1 MISLIAADMDGTLL
15 DSDGKI
21 PAHFQEIFQR
31 LQEENILFTVASG
44 RQYYSLAKSFTD
56 ISDNIVFIAENG
68 TYVVYKGETL
78 YLDPI
83 PKSDVR
89 EICSVVEKLPH
100 SAVVMCGRKSA
111 YIERSADSEQA
122 RFLEEITRYYVRKEY
137 VDSLAEVEDD
147 ILKFGVCT
155 FDGAEETALPYLLP
169 YTDRFSVR
177 VSGKFWLD
185 IAKSGTNKGIALTHI
200 QEHFGI
206 SRDQTMA
213 FGDFLND
220 IELLQNAK
228 YSYAMANSH
237 PDLFQ
242 HATFQAAANYED
254 GVLRQIVHMLDN
266 PQEYE

>member
-31 LQEENILFTVASG
+31 LQKDNILFTVASG
-44 RQYYSLAKSFTD
+44 RQYYSLAKSFTNM
-56 ISDNIVFIAENG
+56 SDNIVFIAENG

-83 PKSDVR
+83 PMSDVR
-89 EICSVVEKLPH
+89 EICGIVKNLPN
-100 SAVVMCGRKSA
+100 SAVVMCGRQSA
-111 YIERSADSEQA
+111 YIEKSSDPERIK
-122 RFLEEITRYYVRKEY
+122 FLEEITRYYFRKEY
-137 VDSLAEVEDD
+137 VDSLAEVQDD
-147 ILKFGVCT
+147 ILKFAVCT
-155 FDGAEETALPYLLP
+155 FDGAEDTALPFFLHSA
-169 YTDRFSVR
+169 DRFSVR
-177 VSGKFWLD
+177 VSGSIWLD
-185 IAKSGTNKGIALTHI
+185 IAKSGSNKGVALTHI

-242 HATFQAAANYED
+242 HANFQAAANYED
-254 GVLRQIVHMLDN
+254 GVLRQISHMLDN
-266 PQEYE
+266 PEEYE